1 MSIVGMQ
8 SQSVAIVQDT
18 TACRTVCSFTVTNR
32 HLLNY
37 RVFLAWH
44 LSPGQLANIKV
55 SAIPVLLLLPCLLLP
70 IREPGYRF
78 VP

>member
-8 SQSVAIVQDT
+8 SQNVTAIQDT
-18 TACRTVCSFTVTNR
+18 TACRSVSSFTVTNR

-44 LSPGQLANIKV
+44 LLPGQRANIKA
-55 SAIPVLLLLPCLLLP
+55 SAIPVLLLLPCLLLS